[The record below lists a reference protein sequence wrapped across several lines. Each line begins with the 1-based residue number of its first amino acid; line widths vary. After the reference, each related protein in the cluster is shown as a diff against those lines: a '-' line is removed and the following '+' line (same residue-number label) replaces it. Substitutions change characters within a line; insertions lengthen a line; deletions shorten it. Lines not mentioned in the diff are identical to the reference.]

1 MSHRQMGPHELERSG
16 PSPSGAAEWTLTS
29 NGIALSV
36 EEPQG
41 VDAEALA
48 WARKEGHHPV
58 SVEVA
63 NEFPSSRYTARVV
76 WQLVT
81 IHDASPEQL
90 KESMDRGFYPGR
102 SSVPDPSS
110 PDGRRAVNTGEDMA
124 RWRIEQG
131 ERLLREQRDFP
142 YERDV
147 RLSVALSYAAIGN
160 EAKASQLLNAP
171 KIETGTPESH
181 WAARFLTLQ
190 GWL

>member
-1 MSHRQMGPHELERSG
+1 
-16 PSPSGAAEWTLTS
+16 
-29 NGIALSV
+29 
-36 EEPQG
+36 
-41 VDAEALA
+41 
-48 WARKEGHHPV
+48 
-58 SVEVA
+58 
-63 NEFPSSRYTARVV
+63 
-76 WQLVT
+76 
-81 IHDASPEQL
+81 
-90 KESMDRGFYPGR
+90 
-102 SSVPDPSS
+102 
-110 PDGRRAVNTGEDMA
+110 MA